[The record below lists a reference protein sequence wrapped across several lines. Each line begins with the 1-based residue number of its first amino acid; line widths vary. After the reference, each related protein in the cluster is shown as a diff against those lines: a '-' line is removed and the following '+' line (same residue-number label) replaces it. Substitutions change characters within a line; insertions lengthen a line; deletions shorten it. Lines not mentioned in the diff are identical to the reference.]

1 MSDTELLK
9 EILKSIDE
17 EKTLREIAKE
27 LDTNDTKIRKL
38 INEIGETNPQK
49 LAEINKKIKKNAKL
63 KAVRA
68 NTIIPEESYSEYID
82 KIEKLVFDGLN
93 NTAIIKE
100 LHLPNGNLKKIIDTL
115 NNPNSS
121 IYDEKRY
128 KAIILQQEK
137 NKLNSIKNSDF
148 TKRKLDKKLALTKML
163 VNNEITFFEVCRAL
177 NYLPANYFHYLIS
190 LTDVELKSALE
201 PFFLSLGID
210 LDEKPT
216 KKLSDYKTKTLKEI
230 VLVALT
236 YRVSFKSIAKLFKVS
251 FIDVFNTFFYFDSYS
266 FALIQLFNETFCEG
280 EIEEKRAL
288 YYAKEYY
295 KKRNEIVKKLN
306 DAKKLNNESLI
317 EQYNNEL
324 KYLTSS
330 IDDTLLI
337 EGIKNSSY
345 HMTKKERDMLA
356 RFQLKYYLSNE
367 VCAEILSIDSKTVF
381 RATENLRKED
391 RIFDEKTQIRE
402 EYYNNNSLRGKQEK
416 NKKSR

>member
-1 MSDTELLK
+1 MSDEELLK
-9 EILKSIDE
+9 EILKKIDE
-17 EKTLREIAKE
+17 GKTLGEIETELEKTK
-27 LDTNDTKIRKL
+27 TKIRKL
-38 INEIGETNPQK
+38 INEIGKTNPQK
-49 LAEINKKIKKNAKL
+49 LAEINKKIKRNAHL

-68 NTIIPEESYSEYID
+68 NTIIPEDSYSEYID

-137 NKLNSIKNSDF
+137 NKLNSIKNSNF
-148 TKRKLDKKLALTKML
+148 TIRNGDKKFALTKLMA
-163 VNNEITFFEVCRAL
+163 NNEITFFEVCRAL

-190 LTDVELKSALE
+190 ITDVELKSDLE
-201 PFFLSLGID
+201 PFFLSLGIN

-216 KKLSDYKTKTLKEI
+216 KKLSDYKYKTLKEI

-251 FIDVFNTFFYFDSYS
+251 FTDVFNTFYDFDSYS
-266 FALIQLFNETFCEG
+266 FALSQLFNETFLEG

-295 KKRNEIVKKLN
+295 KKRKEIFKKLN
-306 DAKKLNNESLI
+306 DAKEVNNGSLI
-317 EQYNNEL
+317 EQYTNEL
-324 KYLTSS
+324 NILTST
-330 IDDTLLI
+330 INDTLLI

-345 HMTKKERDMLA
+345 HMTKEERDMLA

-391 RIFDEKTQIRE
+391 RIFDEKTQMRE
-402 EYYNNNSLRGKQEK
+402 EYYNNDSLRGKQEK
-416 NKKSR
+416 SKKSR